1 MGEAC
6 LCDHKGYNEPHEEIR
21 LFTPLE
27 VSKFELCH
35 RVVFAP
41 LTRCRSPGMIP
52 NPGPMSLYYKQRATN
67 GGLLITEATVIS
79 PTGAG
84 YPDTPGIWTKEQVE
98 KWRPIVQAVH
108 EKGGIFFCQLWH
120 VGRMSATVF
129 QPNGQKPVSS
139 TNVRVKGTIL
149 DPDFKP
155 IEFSEP
161 RPLETHEITQ
171 IVKDFAEAAKNAM
184 EAGFDGVEIHGAHGY
199 LLEQF
204 FKDGVNDRKDKYGG
218 SLENRCRFGLEV
230 VDAVVAAVG
239 ASRVGMRVSPF
250 ADYGDVHDS
259 DPTKLGVYLAEEL
272 SKRKVA
278 YAHYVEPRMK
288 MVDGKPNPEESLWP
302 MRKAFKGVFIAAGG
316 YNREEGIE
324 AVKSGKADAV
334 AYGRL
339 FISNPDLP
347 RRLRIGA
354 PLNHYIRELFYSPD
368 PVKGYTDYPTLDE
381 SHP

>member
-1 MGEAC
+1 
-6 LCDHKGYNEPHEEIR
+6 
-21 LFTPLE
+21 
-27 VSKFELCH
+27 
-35 RVVFAP
+35 
-41 LTRCRSPGMIP
+41 
-52 NPGPMSLYYKQRATN
+52 MSLYYEQRTTN

-79 PTGAG
+79 PTAAG

-98 KWRPIVQAVH
+98 KWKPIVQAVH

-120 VGRMSATVF
+120 VGRMSATAY
-129 QPNGQKPVSS
+129 QPNGEKPVSS
-139 TNVRVKGTIL
+139 TNVRVKASILGPDFKMKGTIL
-149 DPDFKP
+149 GPDFKP
-155 IEFSEP
+155 VEFSEP
-161 RPLETHEITQ
+161 HSLETREITQ
-171 IVKDFAEAAKNAM
+171 IVKDYTEAAKNAI

-199 LLEQF
+199 LVEQF

-218 SLENRCRFGLEV
+218 SLENRCRFGPEV

-250 ADYGDVHDS
+250 ADYGDSHDS
-259 DPTKLGVYLAEEL
+259 DPTKLGNYLAEEL

-288 MVDGKPNPEESLWP
+288 IVDGKPNPEESLWP
-302 MRKAFKGVFIAAGG
+302 MRKAFKGVFIVAGG

-324 AVKSGKADAV
+324 TVKCGKADAV

-354 PLNHYIRELFYSPD
+354 PLNHYNRELLYSPD